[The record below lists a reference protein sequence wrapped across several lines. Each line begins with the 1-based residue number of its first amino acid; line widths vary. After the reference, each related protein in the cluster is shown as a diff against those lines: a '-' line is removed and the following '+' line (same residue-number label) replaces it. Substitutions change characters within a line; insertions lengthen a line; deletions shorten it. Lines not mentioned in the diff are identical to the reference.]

1 MKKRIGAI
9 LGLIIST
16 IYLLNFT
23 MGIWELPDN
32 LPIVGHLDEFG
43 AAVLFIAS
51 MKHFG
56 YDMTNFLKPEKSSK
70 KSKEG

>member
-1 MKKRIGAI
+1 
-9 LGLIIST
+9 
-16 IYLLNFT
+16 